1 MELSREPLEFIVQE
15 KRGNTM
21 TEHAMNPD
29 EPLKE
34 NTRGVLRIFVY
45 GILKRGFWN
54 HDRFCRGVLD
64 IREAEVRGRL
74 SENALGYPRP
84 AGPGRECPRLRHSGR
99 LGRRGHIGAPFRTV
113 GLITPYRPCKAPQRA
128 TGDACKGNSLP
139 SPTPRHACPPSIAW
153 RVSTRADR
161 ACTNASLCLFRPT
174 EPFARFG
181 CIRRQNPP

>member
-1 MELSREPLEFIVQE
+1 
-15 KRGNTM
+15 
-21 TEHAMNPD
+21 
-29 EPLKE
+29 
-34 NTRGVLRIFVY
+34 
-45 GILKRGFWN
+45 
-54 HDRFCRGVLD
+54 
-64 IREAEVRGRL
+64 
-74 SENALGYPRP
+74 
-84 AGPGRECPRLRHSGR
+84 